1 MRFFW
6 KLFFSFWLVV
16 SLVGGGFFWGGHHLR
31 GLLEPLFDAHLEALM
46 KQRREVANLIVHQGI
61 AATRHHFITTPGL
74 EEILVLDRNHQDILD
89 RPVPGPFRRNRPEWG
104 FRPPPP
110 PPDEAGPDRFGSPP
124 DEGFPQTFRPPPPGP
139 REPPLHRSLGVTDP
153 DGHPYRILFSR
164 LTSPLALLLREY
176 PLLPV
181 LPLLISGIVVF
192 PLARH
197 FTRPV
202 GLLRGAALR
211 LADGDL
217 TARAPVARRLV
228 SDELDDLSRDFNFM
242 AERLET
248 LFHGQK
254 RLLQDVSHELRSPLA
269 RMRVALGLIEQGNGG
284 MDEAREEAMQRLA
297 REMER
302 LDSLIGQ
309 VIRVSRPEQPER
321 MPRDTLIDLGALAEQ
336 VVEDAR
342 FEHGLESPVLA
353 SQLLEPALLWAD
365 GESLH
370 SAVENVVRNAMR
382 HAPRNTEVT
391 LLLSR
396 HGAWVRIQVRDQG
409 PGVPEA
415 DLPRITEPFFRVG
428 EARDRASGGHG
439 LGLAIAARA
448 IRDHQGRLTVRNRA
462 EGGLEVEIDLP
473 VEPLPPW
480 DEEMERGA
488 GAG

>member
-1 MRFFW
+1 MRLFW

-31 GLLEPLFDAHLEALM
+31 GLLEPLFDAHIEALM
-46 KQRREVANLIVHQGI
+46 HKRSEVANLIVNQGI
-61 AATRHHFITTPGL
+61 SATRLHMNTTPGF
-74 EEILVLDRNHQDILD
+74 EEILVLDLNHQEILG
-89 RPVPGPFRRNRPEWG
+89 RPIPGHYHPPRHERE

-110 PPDEAGPDRFGSPP
+110 PPP
-124 DEGFPQTFRPPPPGP
+124 DEGFPEGFRPPPPGP
-139 REPPLHRSLGVTDP
+139 REPSLHRTIHVTDP
-153 DGHPYRILFSR
+153 DGKPYRILFSR
-164 LTSPLALLLREY
+164 QTSPLTLLLREY
-176 PLLPV
+176 PFLPV
-181 LPLLISGIVVF
+181 LLIVISGLVVF

-202 GLLRGAALR
+202 RLLRGTALR

-217 TARAPVARRLV
+217 TARAPVAHRLV
-228 SDELDDLSRDFNFM
+228 SDELDDLSKDFNFM
-242 AERLET
+242 AERLQS

-269 RMRVALGLIEQGNGG
+269 RMRVALGLIEQEGNGATP
-284 MDEAREEAMQRLA
+284 EHEEAIHRLT
-297 REMER
+297 RELER
-302 LDSLIGQ
+302 LDGLIGQ
-309 VIRVSRPEQPER
+309 VLRLSRPEQPEQ
-321 MPRDTLIDLGALAEQ
+321 MPRDTLIDLGALVEQ

-342 FEHGLESPVLA
+342 FEHGLESPVLL

-365 GESLH
+365 GEALH

-382 HAPRNTEVT
+382 HAPRDTEVS
-391 LLLSR
+391 LLITRS
-396 HGAWVRIQVRDQG
+396 GKSVRILVQDRG

-448 IRDHQGRLTVRNRA
+448 VRDHQGALTARNRRD
-462 EGGLEVEIDLP
+462 GGLEVEISLP
-473 VEPLPPW
+473 VAPLPPW
-480 DEEMERGA
+480 DEEPDRGKSA
-488 GAG
+488 IEPGGASL

>member
-1 MRFFW
+1 M
-6 KLFFSFWLVV
+6 
-16 SLVGGGFFWGGHHLR
+16 
-31 GLLEPLFDAHLEALM
+31 
-46 KQRREVANLIVHQGI
+46 
-61 AATRHHFITTPGL
+61 
-74 EEILVLDRNHQDILD
+74 
-89 RPVPGPFRRNRPEWG
+89 
-104 FRPPPP
+104 
-110 PPDEAGPDRFGSPP
+110 
-124 DEGFPQTFRPPPPGP
+124 
-139 REPPLHRSLGVTDP
+139 TDP
-153 DGHPYRILFSR
+153 DGNPYRLIFSR
-164 LTSPLALLLREY
+164 QTSPWTLLLREY
-176 PLLPV
+176 PLLP
-181 LPLLISGIVVF
+181 LLLLLISGVVVF

-217 TARAPVARRLV
+217 TARAPMARRLV
-228 SDELDDLSRDFNFM
+228 SDELDDLAGDFNFM
-242 AERLET
+242 AARLET

-269 RMRVALGLIEQGNGG
+269 RMRVALGLIEQKNDGL
-284 MDEAREEAMQRLA
+284 DEEHEEALQRLA
-297 REMER
+297 RELER
-302 LDSLIGQ
+302 LDGLIGQ
-309 VIRVSRPEQPER
+309 VIRVSRPEQPEQ

-342 FEHGLESPVLA
+342 FEHGVESPVLA

-365 GESLH
+365 GEALH

-382 HAPRNTEVT
+382 HAPRDSEVT

-396 HGAWVRIQVRDQG
+396 HGAWVRILVQDHG

-415 DLPRITEPFFRVG
+415 DLPRIIEPFFRVE

-448 IRDHQGRLTVRNRA
+448 IRDHKGKLTVRNRA
-462 EGGLEVEIDLP
+462 AGGLEVEIDLP

-480 DEEMERGA
+480 EEEMERDSNA
-488 GAG
+488 G